1 MNALT
6 PAQPPFGKV
15 TSKTLANPDFLD
27 RKAHERLWSDISGLP
42 NHTSVIIIPAIT
54 RDVEFQAT
62 RAERFKPKSG
72 LLTLLRLLASREQEG
87 NQSGRN
93 LQNANGPCKSVKP
106 YEVKA
111 FSGAEGNPQN
121 PDTSISLAPRKR
133 GPSNT
138 RKSRY
143 RDITKLKPWQVDDLH
158 LADAHASRIGAP
170 LNTFITVAWLLTAK
184 GDLDAKAFQSG
195 TKRMA
200 QWLRDKDA
208 TPAYVYAHENPLSKP
223 GDAIP
228 NTHLLVHVPTKHK
241 SAFKA
246 KLPDWFSATLDG
258 ATKVEPRTRRGYK
271 GPDRLQY
278 MAKGADNFTCRRH
291 GGYRKPGGQ
300 GVVWIKRSGV
310 SQNLGQKARDAF
322 NAQYARESGRFTT
335 PMTGGKP

>member
-1 MNALT
+1 MILPHTQFNHWVNQQNTIFDPNL
-6 PAQPPFGKV
+6 
-15 TSKTLANPDFLD
+15 LD
-27 RKAHERLWSDISGLP
+27 TKAHARLWKAINGLP
-42 NHTSVIIIPAIT
+42 ENIVVTIHSVMTPDA
-54 RDVEFQAT
+54 EYQAVL
-62 RAERFKPKSG
+62 AERYKPKSG
-72 LLTLLRLLASREQEG
+72 LHTLVRLLSSEEYNG
-87 NQSGRN
+87 NAGGRN
-93 LQNANGPCKSVKP
+93 LQNTIGSRKIVKP

-111 FSGAEGNPQN
+111 FSGAEGDPQK

-143 RDITKLKPWQVDDLH
+143 RDITKLKPWQVADLH

-170 LNTFITVAWLLTAK
+170 LNTFITVAWFLTET
-184 GDLDAKAFQSG
+184 GDLDAAAFQRG
-195 TKRMA
+195 NKRMA
-200 QWLRDKDA
+200 QWLRDKGA
-208 TPAYVYAHENPLSKP
+208 TPAYIYAHENPASKL

-246 KLPDWFSATLDG
+246 KLPGWFGATLDG

-310 SQNLGQKARDAF
+310 SQNLGQKARDSF
-322 NAQYARESGRFTT
+322 YAQYARGTSRPTT